1 MQSNAP
7 TVQATETSFRIIEA
21 LMEREGAGLTE
32 LAYHLELPK
41 STVYNHLK
49 TLERNEYVV
58 KRDDTYDIGLRFLH
72 LGEYARNRRLLSRVG
87 PPEIDT
93 LAEQTDEMVNLLV
106 EEHGRGVFIY
116 REKGSDAVHMD
127 THAGKRVY
135 LHTMAFGKAVMAYM
149 PEERVD
155 AIIDQHGLPKATQH
169 TITDREE
176 LFAELEVIREQEHA
190 FDREERLKGLHCV
203 AAPIITDDTIVGGVS
218 VSGPKSRMRGEW
230 FTEELPRLIKSTANV
245 IEINLTYGRD
255 DITNVLL

>member
-21 LMEREGAGLTE
+21 LMERKGAGVTE
-32 LAYHLELPK
+32 LAHHLELPK
-41 STVYNHLK
+41 STVYNHLT

-58 KRDDTYDIGLRFLH
+58 KRDGTYDVGLRFLH

-87 PPEIDT
+87 PPEIDK

-127 THAGKRVY
+127 TYEGKRVH
-135 LHTMAFGKAVMAYM
+135 LHTMAFGKAVMAHL

-155 AIIDQHGLPKATQH
+155 AIIDQHGLPAATPH
-169 TITDREE
+169 TITDRDE
-176 LFAELEVIREQEHA
+176 LFAELEAVKEQGHA
-190 FDREERLKGLHCV
+190 FDREERLKGLQCV
-203 AAPIITDDTIVGGVS
+203 AAPIVTDDTVVGGVS

-245 IEINLTYGRD
+245 IEINLTYG
-255 DITNVLL
+255 